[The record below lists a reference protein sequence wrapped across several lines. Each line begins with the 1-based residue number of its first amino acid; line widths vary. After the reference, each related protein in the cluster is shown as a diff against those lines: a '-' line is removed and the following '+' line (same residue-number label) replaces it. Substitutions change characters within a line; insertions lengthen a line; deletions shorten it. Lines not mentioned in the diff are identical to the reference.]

1 MTNLFLKDWP
11 EIWKPETTPS
21 KLCQI
26 YGDWGEFG
34 IQNFARMSLTKCY
47 LILQNARDAVF
58 TVCKVLREN
67 QQRPEGRRGKL
78 LQTSKHA
85 GYGGKISIIFESYSP
100 PTPHLIPLLPLHQD

>member
-1 MTNLFLKDWP
+1 MTNLFVKDWR

-34 IQNFARMSLTKCY
+34 IQNFARIS
-47 LILQNARDAVF
+47 LQNARDAVF

-67 QQRPEGRRGKL
+67 QQRSGGRRGKL

-85 GYGGKISIIFESYSP
+85 DYGGKISIIFESCSP
-100 PTPHLIPLLPLHQD
+100 PTAHLIPLLPLHQD